1 MKQPFLTLVA
11 LSLLLLA
18 GAFFLPDQ
26 PPPAAASSHT
36 DLDRLRDL
44 YVKTGGH
51 THWARHCKEQ
61 WDYQF
66 DDETSI
72 VTLGA
77 GRVVALRLAG
87 CGLVGPIPGSM
98 MELTRLQVLSLT
110 DNSLSGPIPKE
121 IGNLSDLVQL
131 DLANNRLDG
140 PIPPHIGN
148 IANLAVLDLENNRL
162 SGELPAKLNEL
173 VNLIVL
179 RLNRNYLHGE
189 IPHSFANL
197 GFIDNLRLQET
208 DLSRRT
214 NRLWGCLEM
223 SPGDPNTGVPYCQYG
238 SLPPPMP
245 TPTPR
250 PTRAPLPT
258 PTFTPPPTY
267 TPRPTWTPVPTYT
280 PVPTPTAVPTPTP
293 VVNPKVNFTAVRKEV
308 PFGEPIKLILTLT
321 GHPREWRALDL
332 ILNAPDGVTFTL
344 SKHCTARNLCHY
356 GKVFSEGGG
365 PPQTL
370 EIEATASEPGEFT
383 FKVDATWYDDQS
395 DDSNPFKQEPETTV
409 TVLPPKAPFVDLHA
423 SKTQVK
429 VGEPVVLTLT
439 AQNFNARQVMTLNL
453 SLPVPDGWSIQQTD
467 LAEACS
473 GGQCFYSKK
482 LGHSDRPTYI
492 GIIVVPNEPG
502 EVDDVAKIEWFYGD
516 GLNDGEKEVPLKL
529 TVDPALPTPSP
540 IPTPPP
546 PGTTPS
552 PSPGPTAEQ
561 PPTPANTATPAPA
574 SPLPP
579 TAAPAPTAA
588 APTAA
593 PPANTGGGCNPES
606 AGSPLNGGGDLT
618 LLGLTILGLMGW
630 GGYRRRK
637 SGPLPVDNPGT

>member
-1 MKQPFLTLVA
+1 MKQPFLALVA

-77 GRVVALRLAG
+77 GRVIALRLAG
-87 CGLVGPIPGSM
+87 CGLIGPIPSSM
-98 MELTRLQVLSLT
+98 MELTRLQVLALA

-131 DLANNRLDG
+131 DLGNNRLDG

-148 IANLAVLDLENNRL
+148 IPNLEILNLENNQL

-173 VNLIVL
+173 VNLTEL

-197 GFIDNLRLQET
+197 AFIEILRLQET
-208 DLSRRT
+208 SLSRRT
-214 NRLWGCLEM
+214 NRLWGCLKM
-223 SPGDPNTGVPYCQYG
+223 SPGDPHTGVPYCQDG
-238 SLPPPMP
+238 RLPPPTP

-250 PTRAPLPT
+250 PTPVRFPT
-258 PTFTPPPTY
+258 PTYTPVPTY

-280 PVPTPTAVPTPTP
+280 PIPTATPVPTPTP
-293 VVNPKVNFTAVRKEV
+293 VVNPKVNFTSTRTEV
-308 PFGEPIKLILTLT
+308 PFGEPIKLTLTLV
-321 GHPREWRALDL
+321 GHPRSWRALNL
-332 ILNAPDGVTFTL
+332 HLTAPDGVIL
-344 SKHCTARNLCHY
+344 SGSEYCKPNLCQYKEQFHP
-356 GKVFSEGGG
+356 GDS
-365 PPQTL
+365 PHT
-370 EIEATASEPGEFT
+370 IEFEAAASEPGVLIFNGEALWF
-383 FKVDATWYDDQS
+383 DDESEDS
-395 DDSNPFKQEPETTV
+395 DPFKHSFATTV
-409 TVLPPKAPFVDLHA
+409 TVLPPKAPFVDLHT

-439 AQNFNARQVMTLNL
+439 AQNFNARQFMTLNL

-467 LAEACS
+467 FARACS

-516 GLNDGEKEVPLKL
+516 GLDDGEKEVPLKL
-529 TVDPALPTPSP
+529 TVDPAVPTPSP

-546 PGTTPS
+546 PGTMPS
-552 PSPGPTAEQ
+552 PPPGPTAEQ
-561 PPTPANTATPAPA
+561 PPTPANTATPEPA

-593 PPANTGGGCNPES
+593 PPADSPGGGSGCNIDQDGNPS
-606 AGSPLNGGGDLT
+606 NGGGDLT
-618 LLGLTILGLMGW
+618 LLGLTILGLIGW

-637 SGPLPVDNPGT
+637 S